1 MLRLCKEED
10 GMAAILVVEDEV
22 DLCNLI
28 RTKLEAEG
36 HSVLQAFDGPAALRV
51 VEVHRPHLVILDW
64 MLPGLDGLAVCRQ
77 LRQNYVMP
85 IIMLTARTE
94 EIDRVLGLEVG
105 ADDYISKPFS
115 IRELLARVRAVLRR
129 VELDSRS
136 SSPVSNRTNGGAQF
150 IEPSQDASPPHPG
163 GAKLRVSTEDVSAG
177 EQSSLPTTSAPIAR
191 GALCIYVLERVVTLD
206 GVELDLTP
214 KEYELLLLLASHPG
228 RAFSREFLLQHLWG
242 YDYDGFDRTVDTHM
256 TRLRK
261 KLGTVGEKIVTVW
274 GVGYR
279 FVV

>member
-1 MLRLCKEED
+1 
-10 GMAAILVVEDEV
+10 MAAILVVEDEV

-36 HSVLQAFDGPAALRV
+36 HSVLQAFDGPTALSL
-51 VEVHRPHLVILDW
+51 VEVHHPHLVILDW

-136 SSPVSNRTNGGAQF
+136 SSPVSNRTDGGAQF
-150 IEPSQDASPPHPG
+150 IAPSQDASSPHPG
-163 GAKLRVSTEDVSAG
+163 GAKELIRAPQAPLRSPTEDVSAG
-177 EQSSLPTTSAPIAR
+177 EQSSLPATSAPIVR
-191 GALCIYVLERVVTLD
+191 GPLSIYELERMVTLD

-242 YDYDGFDRTVDTHM
+242 YDYDGVDRTVDTHM